1 MKTFLSYAAL
11 AILATQSTAQ
21 DFHPDNG
28 GSSGGESAGESCRR
42 DSDCWKHLVCI
53 DGVCSDGSGGGGA
66 GMNPGE
72 GSSGE
77 IPAGDMCQPG
87 QICEGGEQ
95 CPSCFTDPCTC
106 PEVQVAE
113 EAAVF

>member
-1 MKTFLSYAAL
+1 
-11 AILATQSTAQ
+11 
-21 DFHPDNG
+21 
-28 GSSGGESAGESCRR
+28 
-42 DSDCWKHLVCI
+42 
-53 DGVCSDGSGGGGA
+53 
-66 GMNPGE
+66 MNPGE